1 MEYMKTISD
10 KFFDLAIVDPPYGI
24 GAPKMEMGSGYSG
37 GSYNAKNRLNT
48 GSGKL
53 KNRILNKSDCSWDN
67 STPDAEYFK
76 ELFRIS
82 KNQIIWGG
90 ITLTFRRPVVLSA
103 GISASPGRT
112 FHRSSLPGPA
122 LISRQNFLNK

>member
-1 MEYMKTISD
+1 MISEVCNIDCMEYMKTIPN

-24 GAPKMEMGSGYSG
+24 GAPKMEMGGGYSG
-37 GSYNAKNRLNT
+37 GNYSAKNRLNT

-67 STPDAEYFK
+67 STPDAEYFR

-82 KNQIIWGG
+82 KNQVIWGG
-90 ITLTFRRPVVLSA
+90 ELL
-103 GISASPGRT
+103 
-112 FHRSSLPGPA
+112 
-122 LISRQNFLNK
+122 